1 MKELLKI
8 KDLKNELNLGEIGEQ
23 LAEYDNGYIGDIIT
37 EIADS
42 NVDIYNND
50 LMEWAKGNTSYI
62 EDAMREFG
70 TPEDD
75 NGNPD
80 FMRLIM
86 QGQYYMYEQDL
97 YNNLEDILKYWAYS
111 YIEDTYKL
119 TELTEEQN
127 DEIEFLNYN
136 NFEELEDI
144 KNELENIFESE
155 VQ

>member
-8 KDLKNELNLGEIGEQ
+8 EDLKNELNLGDYGEDITN
-23 LAEYDNGYIGDIIT
+23 YSSGYVSDIIT
-37 EIADS
+37 EIADN

-70 TPEDD
+70 TPEDS
-75 NGNPD
+75 NGHPD

-97 YNNLEDILKYWAYS
+97 YNNLEDILKYWAYD
-111 YIEDTYKL
+111 YIENKYNI

-127 DEIEFLNYN
+127 DEIDFYNYTN
-136 NFEELEDI
+136 VDRLEEIKGMIED
-144 KNELENIFESE
+144 IFESE
-155 VQ
+155 V

>member
-8 KDLKNELNLGEIGEQ
+8 KDLKNELNLGDYGEDITN
-23 LAEYDNGYIGDIIT
+23 YSSGYVGDIIT
-37 EIADS
+37 EIADN

-70 TPEDD
+70 TPEDS
-75 NGNPD
+75 NGHPD

-97 YNNLEDILKYWAYS
+97 YNNLEDILKYWAYD
-111 YIEDTYKL
+111 YIENKYNL

-136 NFEELEDI
+136 NIDRLEEIEGMIED
-144 KNELENIFESE
+144 IFESE
-155 VQ
+155 V

>member
-8 KDLKNELNLGEIGEQ
+8 KDLKNELNLGDYGEDITN
-23 LAEYDNGYIGDIIT
+23 YSSGYVSDIIT
-37 EIADS
+37 EIADN

-62 EDAMREFG
+62 EDAMVEFG
-70 TPEDD
+70 TPEDS
-75 NGNPD
+75 NGHPD

-97 YNNLEDILKYWAYS
+97 YNNLEDILKYWAYD
-111 YIEDTYKL
+111 YIENKYNI

-127 DEIEFLNYN
+127 DEINFYNYTN
-136 NFEELEDI
+136 VDRLEEIKGMIED
-144 KNELENIFESE
+144 IFESLE
-155 VQ
+155 V

>member
-1 MKELLKI
+1 MKKLLKI
-8 KDLKNELNLGEIGEQ
+8 EDLKNELNLGDLGEQ
-23 LAEYDNGYIGDIIT
+23 LAQYDSGYVSDIIA

-62 EDAMREFG
+62 EDAIREFG
-70 TPEDD
+70 TPEDG
-75 NGNPD
+75 NGHPD

-97 YNNLEDILKYWAYS
+97 YNNIEDILKYWAYD
-111 YIEDTYKL
+111 YIENKYNL

-127 DEIEFLNYN
+127 EEIEFYNYN
-136 NFEELEDI
+136 NVDKLEEIEGMIED
-144 KNELENIFESE
+144 IFESE

>member
-8 KDLKNELNLGEIGEQ
+8 KDLKNELNLGDYGEDITN
-23 LAEYDNGYIGDIIT
+23 YSSGYVGDIIT
-37 EIADS
+37 EIADN

-70 TPEDD
+70 TPEDS
-75 NGNPD
+75 NGHPD

-97 YNNLEDILKYWAYS
+97 YNNLEDILKYWAYD
-111 YIEDTYKL
+111 YIENKYNL

-144 KNELENIFESE
+144 KNELENIFESME
-155 VQ
+155 V